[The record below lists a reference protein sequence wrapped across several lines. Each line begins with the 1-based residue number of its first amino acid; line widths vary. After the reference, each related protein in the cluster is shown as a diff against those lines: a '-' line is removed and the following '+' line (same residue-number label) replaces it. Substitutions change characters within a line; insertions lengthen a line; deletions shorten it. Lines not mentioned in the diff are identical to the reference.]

1 MSSSLSNP
9 ERKRPGPVAEFIRF
23 LSSWETFFV
32 LSLTC
37 LTAILYF
44 FSVPLFEHIELKC
57 WDLHF
62 KSRGVIKPS
71 APIAF
76 VTVDEVSVNRE
87 GRWPW
92 PRRLMARLL
101 QAIDDSGALVI
112 GQDFGYFEPDLKLR
126 RQAIL
131 DLRGRFSA
139 ENVSVPAEV
148 LARLDAIAAD
158 EDDDTLLSETIR
170 GLNAPLVLGH
180 FFYAEGSDFVP
191 DPPPPGFLD
200 KAAYPAVVS
209 KGRTPHGKLLEQ
221 AGIEINIPQITEATR
236 YSGSFNVIPDPDGS
250 VRWMPLAFRFQDR
263 IFPSLALQML
273 AAAFPDQPLVVKL
286 DQAGVRE
293 IRLGPVSIPTNDKGE
308 LLANYY
314 GPGYSFPHYSASA
327 VLHGEIPPESL
338 KGKLVVVGITTMG
351 LHDMRPTPFDPIFP
365 GVELHCTV
373 MENILQQ
380 QFLRRGEQ
388 TAIFHDMAA
397 LFGLALL
404 FLITQH
410 FARGVILTCI
420 AAVLLGGYGF
430 LTHYV
435 FLTNGHW
442 LNHVYPSLNL
452 GLAYAGTTMY
462 RYMKEMREKRRY
474 RETFSLYAPPSVVE
488 EMLANPEKLHLGGE
502 KRELSVLFAD
512 IRGFTSISEKFPAE
526 DLVPQLNHYLTRM
539 TEVVFQHQG
548 TLDKYIGDAV
558 MAIFGAPLPQE
569 DHPVR
574 ACATA
579 LNMVKGLRALKEEW
593 RSRKLPVLDVG
604 IGINTGMVMVGNMG
618 SERRFD
624 YTVIGDNVNL
634 ASRMEGLTKGYGVRI
649 VISESVWEKAKEFF
663 VARELDVVQV
673 KGRQKPVRIY
683 QLLCAR
689 GEEEKYREALE
700 VYEGALARFHGRNWE
715 GALAMFERV
724 ESLLPGDRP
733 SHIYQKRCRELLK
746 DPPGQ
751 DWVHVTILD
760 RK

>member
-1 MSSSLSNP
+1 MSSSSSNS
-9 ERKRPGPVAEFIRF
+9 ERKRLSPVAGVMRF

-37 LTAILYF
+37 LTAVLYF

-76 VTVDEVSVNRE
+76 VTIDEVSVNRE

-112 GQDFGYFEPDLKLR
+112 GQDFGYFEPDLMLR

-131 DLRGRFSA
+131 DLRGRLSA
-139 ENVSVPAEV
+139 ENVTVSEDV

-158 EDDDTLLSETIR
+158 EDDDRLLAETIR
-170 GLNAPLVLGH
+170 GLSAPLVLGH
-180 FFYAEGSDFVP
+180 FFYSEGSAFVP
-191 DPPPPGFLD
+191 DPPLPGFLD
-200 KAAYPAVVS
+200 KAAYPVVIS
-209 KGRTPHGKLLEQ
+209 KGRTPRGKLLEQ
-221 AGIEINIPQITEATR
+221 AGIEINIPVITDATR

-250 VRWMPLAFRFQDR
+250 VRWMPLVFRYQDR
-263 IFPSLALQML
+263 LFPSLALQML
-273 AAAFPDQPLVVKL
+273 AAAFPDLPLVIKL
-286 DQAGVRE
+286 DQGGVQE

-314 GPGYSFPHYSASA
+314 GPGYAFPHYSASA
-327 VLHGEIPPESL
+327 VLHGEVPPESL
-338 KGKLVVVGITTMG
+338 KDKLVVVGITTMG
-351 LHDMRPTPFDPIFP
+351 LYDMRPTPFDPIFP

-380 QFLRRGEQ
+380 QFLRRAEQ
-388 TAIFHDMAA
+388 SAIFHDMLA
-397 LFGLALL
+397 LFGLALF

-410 FARGVILTCI
+410 FARGALLTCI
-420 AAVLLGGYGF
+420 AAGLLGGYVF
-430 LTHYV
+430 LTHYF
-435 FLTNGHW
+435 FLTNGQW

-452 GLAYAGTTMY
+452 GLAYAGTTMH
-462 RYMKEMREKRRY
+462 RYVKEIREKRRY

-502 KRELSVLFAD
+502 KKELSVLFAD

-526 DLVPQLNHYLTRM
+526 ELVPQLNHYLTRM
-539 TEVVFQHQG
+539 TEVVFQQQG

-593 RSRKLPVLDVG
+593 RNRKLPVLDVG
-604 IGINTGMVMVGNMG
+604 IGINTGMMMVGNMG

-634 ASRMEGLTKGYGVRI
+634 ASRLEGLTKGYGVRI
-649 VISESVWEKAKEFF
+649 VIGESVWEKAKDFF

-673 KGRQKPVRIY
+673 KGKQKPVRIY
-683 QLLCAR
+683 QLISAR
-689 GEEEKYREALE
+689 GEEEKHRDALE
-700 VYEGALARFHGRNWE
+700 VYAGALARFHNRDWK

-724 ESLLPGDRP
+724 ESLMPGDRP
-733 SHIYQKRCRELLK
+733 SHIYQNRCRELLK
-746 DPPGQ
+746 NPPGE
-751 DWVHVTILD
+751 DWVHITILD